1 MLKISKDTILTLATF
16 FSLLILFY
24 VLGYWADVG

>member
-1 MLKISKDTILTLATF
+1 VGLMGETF

-24 VLGYWADVG
+24 VAYAIWYDETPEGE